1 MLNLNVGRCGSNP
14 VGSDQDLKIRSDY
27 YIAKHLEFRNECHR
41 GGDRKNPMPN
51 VMTGMVH

>member
-1 MLNLNVGRCGSNP
+1 MLNLNVGGCGSNP

-41 GGDRKNPMPN
+41 GGDRPMS
-51 VMTGMVH
+51 